1 MSLKYFLLSF
11 FFLLFSFHLFSQKRM
26 YDVYLFGKKIGK
38 TEVER
43 VAKEGEV
50 VEYNLES
57 RSEMNIFFSRKTS
70 FTQYHVVYKNGK
82 LFSSYYKDVKDGVT
96 EVVSILWD
104 GSKYIIRKGE
114 EILEFTEPVHF
125 SAMSLY
131 FNEPK
136 NMEHFFSERL
146 TRFFRFIKKPEGIYE
161 CQLEK
166 GVSASYYYKNGLLQE
181 LQMSKGVSVVMKLV
195 K

>member
-1 MSLKYFLLSF
+1 M
-11 FFLLFSFHLFSQKRM
+11 
-26 YDVYLFGKKIGK
+26 
-38 TEVER
+38 ER
-43 VAKEGEV
+43 IEKQGEI

-70 FTQYHVVYKNGK
+70 YTHYHVVYKNGQ

-96 EVVSILWD
+96 EIVSLLWD
-104 GSKYIIRKGE
+104 GSKYVIRKGE
-114 EILEFTEPVHF
+114 EILEFAEPVQF

-131 FNEPK
+131 FVEPK
-136 NMEHFFSERL
+136 HTDRFFSERL
-146 TRFFRFIKKPEGIYE
+146 ARFFRFHKKPAGIYE

-166 GVSASYYYKNGLLQE
+166 GVNASYFYKNGLLEE

-195 K
+195 R